1 MRDGTG
7 SWNGTET
14 ADSLRSSNPAFNKF
28 NNRMNLII
36 QGLDVNNSDLRELAK
51 LSHADG
57 IERIT
62 GQAFRLTNAVHCDAV
77 PDYCAQA
84 ELDFAFVDA
93 DKKLADFRLIAMDM
107 DSTLLAIESIDE
119 IADMQQIK
127 PQVAAITLQTM
138 RGEIS
143 FEESLTRRTAL
154 LRGIHQDALQQVYD
168 ERVKLS
174 PGAERMLQLAKRSGL
189 KTMVISG
196 GFTFFTERIKT
207 KLDFDYAAANVLEIE
222 NGRLTGKVVGD
233 IIGRQGKAH
242 VLRQVCEELGL
253 RREQVIA
260 IGDGA
265 NDLGML
271 AEAGIGI
278 AYHAKP
284 IVKQQA
290 TYSIDYVG
298 LDGVTN
304 LFT

>member
-1 MRDGTG
+1 
-7 SWNGTET
+7 
-14 ADSLRSSNPAFNKF
+14 
-28 NNRMNLII
+28 MNLII

-51 LSHADG
+51 LAHADA

-62 GQAFRLTNAVHCDAV
+62 GQAFRLTHATHSGAVAE
-77 PDYCAQA
+77 YCAQA
-84 ELDFAFVDA
+84 ELDFAFVNA
-93 DKKLADFRLIAMDM
+93 ATKLSGFKLIAMDM

-127 PQVAAITLQTM
+127 PQVAAITVQTM

-154 LRGIHQDALQQVYD
+154 LRGVHQDDLQKVYD

-174 PGAERMLQLAKRSGL
+174 SGAERMLQLAKQSGI

-207 KLDFDYAAANVLEIE
+207 KLQLDFAAANVLEIE
-222 NGRLTGKVVGD
+222 NERLTGKVVGE
-233 IIGRQGKAH
+233 IIGREGKAQ
-242 VLRQVCEELGL
+242 VLQQVCAELGI

-265 NDLGML
+265 NDLAML
-271 AEAGIGI
+271 AEAGVGI

-304 LFT
+304 LFA

>member
-1 MRDGTG
+1 
-7 SWNGTET
+7 
-14 ADSLRSSNPAFNKF
+14 
-28 NNRMNLII
+28 MNLII

-51 LSHADG
+51 LAHADA

-62 GQAFRLTNAVHCDAV
+62 GQAFRLTHATHSGAVAE
-77 PDYCAQA
+77 YCAQA
-84 ELDFAFVDA
+84 ELDFAFVNA
-93 DKKLADFRLIAMDM
+93 ATKLSGFKLIAMDM

-127 PQVAAITLQTM
+127 PQVAAITVQTM

-154 LRGIHQDALQQVYD
+154 LRGVHQDDLQKVYD

-174 PGAERMLQLAKRSGL
+174 PGAERMLQLAKQSGI

-207 KLDFDYAAANVLEIE
+207 KLQLDFAAANVLEIE
-222 NGRLTGKVVGD
+222 NERLTGKVVGE
-233 IIGRQGKAH
+233 IIGREGKAQ
-242 VLRQVCEELGL
+242 VLQQVCAELGI

-265 NDLGML
+265 NDLAML
-271 AEAGIGI
+271 AEAGVGI

-304 LFT
+304 LFA